1 MPLTPGAKLGPY
13 EILAPAGAGGMGE
26 VYKARDTRLDR
37 TVAIKIL
44 PAQLSANPA
53 ARQRFDREARAISS
67 LSHQNICHLYDVGSQ
82 DGIDFLVME
91 YLEGE
96 TLAARL
102 SRGALPLQQLL
113 KCGAEVCE
121 GLEKAHRSGVIH
133 RDLKPGNI
141 MLTKSGAKLMDFGL
155 AKSVIGP
162 AASKTAAAASTTED
176 PLTAEGS
183 IVGTFHYM
191 SPEQVEGKEL
201 DARSD
206 IFSFG
211 SLLYEMVTG
220 KRAFDGKSQ
229 ITVASAIL
237 EKEPEPITA
246 IQPLA
251 PPALDH
257 VVRACLAKDPE
268 SRWQSAADIA
278 RELQWITASSSSGA
292 AVAGPARLRRVTRE
306 RFAWS
311 AIVAALLVV
320 LAWSLF
326 KGRFEPHVVR
336 AYLPAPEGTTFD
348 FVGDFAG
355 PPVVSPDGTR
365 IAFCARV
372 NETDSIWVQS
382 LDSGNGRK
390 LEGTEKASDPF
401 WSPDGT
407 SIGFFADGKLKKIPS
422 TGGSP
427 TVLADAPN
435 PRGGS
440 WNKDDI
446 ILYEP
451 DYRETIWKIN
461 AAGGTP
467 QRATELD
474 PSKHTTHRWPSFL
487 PDGRHFLY
495 YATNH
500 YGGRADQNGI
510 YFASLDGG
518 AAKLAMAA
526 DSAGQYASGHI
537 LFHRQT
543 ALMAQKFDPATGTLS
558 GEPVLVADRVEY
570 DASTWHTSFGA
581 SDDGVLLYE
590 TGFASLGVDLV
601 WLDRAGKQLG
611 TVGERAP
618 YQGLRLSP
626 DGRRV
631 AVALGNPRPDIWVF
645 DLARNIHTR
654 LTFDDA
660 THYMVSWSADGQRIV
675 FTSQSGAAGTYTSEL
690 HAVPAN
696 GGGRDE
702 LLLRPDQAIS
712 GFFWPQL
719 SPDGRYL
726 LYGNAQG
733 PNGASAWA
741 IPTTGEKKP
750 FLVAKPLNPQA
761 NITHQRLSPD
771 GRWLAYT
778 CTDSGRNEIYVTAF
792 PSGSGRW
799 QVSQD
804 GGIFPVWRA
813 DGRELFFI
821 GGTNPAS
828 MHAAEIKAQG
838 SAFQVES
845 VKSLFPVSPIPAVGE
860 LFDVSPD
867 GRRFLLPVPP
877 IVGSVPMT
885 LVLNWTAD
893 LDKKK

>member
-1 MPLTPGAKLGPY
+1 
-13 EILAPAGAGGMGE
+13 MGE

-37 TVAIKIL
+37 TVAIKML

-67 LSHQNICHLYDVGSQ
+67 LSHQNICHLYDIGSQ
-82 DGIDFLVME
+82 DGVDFIVME

-102 SRGALPLQQLL
+102 SRGPLPFQQLL
-113 KCGAEVCE
+113 KCGVEICE

-155 AKSVIGP
+155 AKSLAAP
-162 AASKTAAAASTTED
+162 ATSHTAAAATAATKD

-191 SPEQVEGKEL
+191 SPEQVEGKDL

-211 SLLYEMVTG
+211 SVLYEMVTG

-237 EKEPEPITA
+237 EKEPEPITS

-278 RELQWITASSSSGA
+278 RELQWITASSSSGT
-292 AVAGPARLRRVTRE
+292 AVAGPARLGRVTRE
-306 RFAWS
+306 RFAWG

-326 KGRFEPHVVR
+326 KERSQPRVVR

-355 PPVVSPDGTR
+355 PPVLSPDGTR
-365 IAFCARV
+365 VAFCARV
-372 NETDSIWVQS
+372 NQINSIWVQS
-382 LDSGNGRK
+382 LDSGTARK

-407 SIGFFADGKLKKIPS
+407 FIGFFADGKLKKIPS
-422 TGGSP
+422 TGGSS
-427 TVLADAPN
+427 TALADAPN

-440 WNKDDI
+440 WSKDNV

-451 DYRETIWKIN
+451 DYRETLWKIN

-467 QRATELD
+467 QRATQLD
-474 PSKHTTHRWPSFL
+474 PSKHTTHRWPFFL
-487 PDGRHFLY
+487 PDGKHFLY

-500 YGGRADQNGI
+500 FGGRADQNGI
-510 YFASLDGG
+510 YFASLDSD
-518 AAKLAMAA
+518 AAKLVLAT
-526 DSAGQYASGHI
+526 DSAGQYASGHL
-537 LFHRQT
+537 LFHLQT
-543 ALMAQKFDPATGTLS
+543 ALMAQKFDPATGALS

-570 DASTWHTSFGA
+570 DASTWHTSFSA

-590 TGFASLGVDLV
+590 PGFASLGIDLV

-618 YQGLRLSP
+618 YQGVRLSP
-626 DGRRV
+626 DGQRL
-631 AVALGNPRPDIWVF
+631 AVALGYPRPDIWVF
-645 DLARNIHTR
+645 DLARNIRTR
-654 LTFDDA
+654 LTFDHA
-660 THYMVSWSADGQRIV
+660 THYMASWSADGLRIL
-675 FTSQSGAAGTYTSEL
+675 FTTQAGAAGTYTSEL
-690 HAVPAN
+690 HAVAAN
-696 GGGRDE
+696 GGGPDE
-702 LLLRPDQAIS
+702 LLLRPDQALS
-712 GFFWPQL
+712 GFFWPQW

-726 LYGNAQG
+726 LYQEAHG
-733 PNGASAWA
+733 PTGASAWA
-741 IPTTGEKKP
+741 IPTTGEKRP
-750 FLVAKPLNPQA
+750 FLVAKPQNPQA
-761 NITHQRLSPD
+761 NILYQRLSPD

-778 CTDSGRNEIYVTAF
+778 CTDSGRNEVYVTAF

-804 GGIFPVWRA
+804 GGGFPVWRA
-813 DGRELFFI
+813 DGRELFFM
-821 GGTNPAS
+821 GYTNPVR
-828 MHAAEIKAQG
+828 MYAAEIRAQG

-845 VKSLFPVSPIPAVGE
+845 VKPLFPVPHVATVGE
-860 LFDVSPD
+860 LFDVSAD

-877 IVGSVPMT
+877 IIGSVPMT
-885 LVLNWTAD
+885 FVLNWPAD